1 MPNISR
7 FCASPSGPR
16 GPASGS
22 FAHVALAFVL
32 ATAVVGCGGDE
43 KTRMLAPAQV
53 AMNPA
58 VAPVFKTEEMSI
70 YEVKKGIP
78 FPILA
83 PDGSTGGGAWVPY
96 DREPWVKLS
105 DVRVQMTW
113 TLSNLDKQAHNVE
126 LLVDPWTEFGRYWP
140 GLTLVDAEE
149 GEYMPNLSGIDY
161 YYRLEGTG
169 AGDKSRTSGTY
180 TYDDMDELAR
190 DFATVMNLIRTPP
203 TAYPGGGY
211 VDPDEQ
217 ANILPAYVNHAFDF
231 QNRSNKDLLLKP
243 WIPPNV
249 AGLTGV
255 DFGLRTYEPA
265 TVALEV
271 VFEVTDQGTGRVRD
285 EGGKE
290 PLLAP
295 TEAII
300 TVGTAAPAPAAPA
313 P

>member
-1 MPNISR
+1 MVNICR
-7 FCASPSGPR
+7 FRACAPGWR
-16 GPASGS
+16 RPALGS
-22 FAHVALAFVL
+22 AAHVVLALAL
-32 ATAVVGCGGDE
+32 ATAATGCGGDE
-43 KTRMLAPAQV
+43 KTRMLPPAQV
-53 AMNPA
+53 AMNPE
-58 VAPVFKTEEMSI
+58 VAPVFETDDMVI
-70 YEVKKGIP
+70 YEVKKGIQ

-83 PDGSTGGGAWVPY
+83 PDGSTGGGEHVPY
-96 DREPWVKLS
+96 AREPWVKLS

-149 GEYMPNLSGIDY
+149 GEYQPNLSGIDY

-169 AGDKSRTSGTY
+169 AGDKSRASGTY

-243 WIPPNV
+243 WMPPNV

-255 DFGLRTYEPA
+255 DFGLRTYEQA
-265 TVALEV
+265 TIALEV

-290 PLLAP
+290 PLLPP
-295 TEAII
+295 TEEII
-300 TVGTAAPAPAAPA
+300 TVGTAGPAMAAPA
-313 P
+313 M